1 MRSSASVSASLC
13 SLDLN
18 IRFIKSKHD
27 AKKHSVVGCGIRVSC
42 VRTGR
47 CFSEESRSLVCV
59 QELLCCCNLTV
70 FNPC

>member
-27 AKKHSVVGCGIRVSC
+27 AKKQRCWMWNTGKLCENGKVLFRGVKISSLRSGATYCVVV
-42 VRTGR
+42 T
-47 CFSEESRSLVCV
+47 
-59 QELLCCCNLTV
+59 
-70 FNPC
+70 